1 MADLIFSISLLFL
14 SRKKRTI
21 GSEKNM
27 EDDYVAI
34 KGRKAEELLKKIEF
48 TNLMPNSI
56 IDIKS
61 RQELEKMIKTY
72 PNSLIIID
80 FWAEWCMPC
89 KAFGPHFE
97 AIQREYYKRGE
108 PVIFLKVNIDDNP
121 DIAEAFDIS
130 AVPTTA
136 FLLSNKLVYKNMG
149 LLPAESFKMLIEKI
163 REKLNI

>member
-1 MADLIFSISLLFL
+1 MADLKFSSSLFL
-14 SRKKRTI
+14 LKRNKRVI
-21 GSEKNM
+21 GSENDM

-34 KGRKAEELLKKIEF
+34 RDKKAEELLKKIEF
-48 TNLMPNSI
+48 TNLMPNKVV
-56 IDIKS
+56 DINS
-61 RQELEKMIKTY
+61 HTELQKYIKNY

-97 AIQREYYKRGE
+97 AIQREYFKQGE
-108 PVIFLKVNIDDNP
+108 PVVFLKVNIDDNP

-136 FLLSNKLVYKNMG
+136 FMFNNKLVYKNMG
-149 LLPAESFKMLIEKI
+149 MLPAESFKMLIEKI
-163 REKLNI
+163 REHLKI